1 MSNGPPA
8 EAQAH
13 EVETVLRRLH
23 PDPKAGIQ
31 AEPAE
36 PSSVDRRP
44 YVDAGDSSTSCLQP
58 YLGIAGLR
66 PNGGFP
72 ASLRA
77 VSWKKRKNEQPN
89 WMVGDL
95 SLWWKKSWDFF

>member
-1 MSNGPPA
+1 MLALSSLREPARCRIFA

-66 PNGGFP
+66 PNGGWLAGGFV
-72 ASLRA
+72 LLCCWR
-77 VSWKKRKNEQPN
+77 
-89 WMVGDL
+89 
-95 SLWWKKSWDFF
+95 